1 MKQFTD
7 DLIEYIKNNFGQDS
21 DIIDTVNVDYSYK
34 QNKKLNCPFVSVQ
47 TLDNSDSEK
56 YDTFDGELISNIQVQ
71 IIVYAQQMKIANIT
85 KNSQDS
91 AMILTDKI
99 IKMFDK
105 IKTVEWNKNVILIR
119 RAGTTFS
126 MPLQDGSTTYF
137 SPLRYEFYVEYDYKN
152 I

>member
-21 DIIDTVNVDYSYK
+21 DIVDTVNVDYSYK

>member
-85 KNSQDS
+85 RNSQDS

>member
-1 MKQFTD
+1 MKQFAD
-7 DLIEYIKNNFGQDS
+7 DLIEYIRNKFAQDS
-21 DIIDTVNVDYSYK
+21 DISDTVNVDYSYK
-34 QNKKLNCPFVSVQ
+34 QNNKLNCPFISVQ
-47 TLDNSDSEK
+47 TLDNSDSER

-85 KNSQDS
+85 ENSQDS
-91 AMILTDKI
+91 AMILADKI

-105 IKTVEWNKNVILIR
+105 IKVVEWNKNVIRVR

-126 MPLQDGSTTYF
+126 MPLKDGSTTYF
-137 SPLRYEFYVEYDYKN
+137 SPLRYEFYVEYNYKN

>member
-47 TLDNSDSEK
+47 TLNNSDSEK